1 MRGMKRPKGN
11 QVRITKETAAK
22 AATPKAEKVAP
33 STYLAK
39 LKQERI
45 DLDNE
50 CEALDQRI
58 SDMDDK
64 RKLLLR
70 RKQLIAKIN
79 EEQTYL
85 AKLKQERIDLDNECE
100 ALDQRISD
108 TDDEWKPLSD
118 KKALLNLRR
127 KQLIAKINEEQKI
140 ISYEEQWVKTPRTE
154 PKNKI
159 IIDSYKNK
167 WDYQREYF
175 MKALEPARDA
185 WLDHAN
191 EICKTGELW
200 DFEELA
206 KAVVWNECNE
216 KFRPE
221 EFPNEFIRI
230 EVPGAGKY
238 LIKNTA
244 AAIYKILKSAP
255 TAFSKPKCNQH
266 PEGYHKIL
274 GENAKQGR
282 PNPELNPEK
291 LILFHEK
298 QIAELRDKRKKLTD
312 AKDASF
318 NIDAKD
324 VFNIDE
330 QIKQGESDL
339 REARNLKGGFKCV

>member
-64 RKLLLR
+64 RKLL
-70 RKQLIAKIN
+70 
-79 EEQTYL
+79 
-85 AKLKQERIDLDNECE
+85 
-100 ALDQRISD
+100 
-108 TDDEWKPLSD
+108 
-118 KKALLNLRR
+118 LRR